1 MAWLHG
7 PGCLQQAACI
17 SLRHDL
23 HFQPRQ
29 VLPPTSSTCTDFLCK
44 IEQLN
49 GLNKSDDK
57 TLIAIF
63 LPPFLKR
70 AICRHLE
77 RYFIKQK
84 RKQFRKFLVNL
95 PPESCGARLSGF
107 DQLGSRGLTAPPLGV
122 HGDGKPLASS
132 WPVPGRE
139 SWWGEGRGE
148 SETPIPIQW
157 LSPNNWGY
165 LPHGSGAPTPGSLYK
180 YTLTNFPLMNSF
192 MSTSNAYTVST
203 GCRSG
208 LSPEQVVSGGMGS
221 R

>member
-1 MAWLHG
+1 MAWQHG

-63 LPPFLKR
+63 LPPSLKR

-95 PPESCGARLSGF
+95 PPESCGARLGGF

-139 SWWGEGRGE
+139 SWWGEGRGNLRPRFQSNGCLQITE
-148 SETPIPIQW
+148 GTCLMAQGLPSMVLYIST
-157 LSPNNWGY
+157 LS
-165 LPHGSGAPTPGSLYK
+165 LIFHS
-180 YTLTNFPLMNSF
+180 
-192 MSTSNAYTVST
+192 
-203 GCRSG
+203 
-208 LSPEQVVSGGMGS
+208 
-221 R
+221 

>member
-1 MAWLHG
+1 MILAWQHG
-7 PGCLQQAACI
+7 LGCLQLAACI
-17 SLRHDL
+17 LLCHDL
-23 HFQPRQ
+23 HFQPHQ

-95 PPESCGARLSGF
+95 SPEPCGGRVLLLRRARWLGTVWLQGF
-107 DQLGSRGLTAPPLGV
+107 HGASSRYIGMGDFGLQ
-122 HGDGKPLASS
+122 LAST
-132 WPVPGRE
+132 GRE
-139 SWWGEGRGE
+139 S
-148 SETPIPIQW
+148 
-157 LSPNNWGY
+157 
-165 LPHGSGAPTPGSLYK
+165 
-180 YTLTNFPLMNSF
+180 
-192 MSTSNAYTVST
+192 
-203 GCRSG
+203 
-208 LSPEQVVSGGMGS
+208 
-221 R
+221 

>member
-1 MAWLHG
+1 MRLAWQHG
-7 PGCLQQAACI
+7 LGCLQQAVCI
-17 SLRHDL
+17 SLCHDL
-23 HFQPRQ
+23 HFQPHQ

-63 LPPFLKR
+63 LPPSLKR

-95 PPESCGARLSGF
+95 PPEPCSGRVLLCKGRGYF
-107 DQLGSRGLTAPPLGV
+107 DQLGSRGLTVPPLGV
-122 HGDGKPLASS
+122 YRGSRASAVI

-139 SWWGEGRGE
+139 S
-148 SETPIPIQW
+148 
-157 LSPNNWGY
+157 
-165 LPHGSGAPTPGSLYK
+165 
-180 YTLTNFPLMNSF
+180 
-192 MSTSNAYTVST
+192 
-203 GCRSG
+203 
-208 LSPEQVVSGGMGS
+208 
-221 R
+221 